1 MGFSTAPN
9 TVVRAPL
16 TSRQISTP
24 NHPTSQTYLHVVD
37 RLRTLRT
44 WLLHPGGAT
53 AVAAYRLPDAAPRI
67 PCVAADI
74 PDRSGFS
81 SAVGPESS
89 HGDITP
95 HELEGRRRHDSG
107 RTGGGASWAGEID
120 GVGSCDRGRQQLQQ
134 QRHLETL
141 TYEEEMV
148 DPQSLAVG
156 ALVAAVIPSRLQGNA
171 GPGVLVL
178 AGVALSGVSFLSES
192 DSFLSE
198 GAREKPLWEVPVEFT
213 GGEEHGGKVSRV
225 LGMEGLVSGG
235 GGDQQALAVVWA
247 ERPSFQVLDVGS
259 AGNVEV
265 VQDVSLCRRHR

>member
-1 MGFSTAPN
+1 MGFSTAPD
-9 TVVRAPL
+9 TVFRAPL
-16 TSRQISTP
+16 SPRQTSTP
-24 NHPTSQTYLHVVD
+24 NHPTSKTYLHVVD

-53 AVAAYRLPDAAPRI
+53 AVAAYRLPDAAPRV
-67 PCVAADI
+67 PCIAVDV
-74 PDRSGFS
+74 PGRPGFS

-107 RTGGGASWAGEID
+107 RADGGAIWAGEID
-120 GVGSCDRGRQQLQQ
+120 EVGSRDRGRQQLQQ
-134 QRHLETL
+134 QRQLESL

-148 DPQSLAVG
+148 DPRSLAVG

-178 AGVALSGVSFLSES
+178 AGVALSGVSFLSEGG
-192 DSFLSE
+192 SFLSE
-198 GAREKPLWEVPVEFT
+198 GAGEKTLWEVPVKFT
-213 GGEEHGGKVSRV
+213 GGEARGGKVSRV

-247 ERPSFQVLDVGS
+247 ERPSFQVLDMGS
-259 AGNVEV
+259 AENVGV
-265 VQDVSLCRRHR
+265 VQDISLCRRHR